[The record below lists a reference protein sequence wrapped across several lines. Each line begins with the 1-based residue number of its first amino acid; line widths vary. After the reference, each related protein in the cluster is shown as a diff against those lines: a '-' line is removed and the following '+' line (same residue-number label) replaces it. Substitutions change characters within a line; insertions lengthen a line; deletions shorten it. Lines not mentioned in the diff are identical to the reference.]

1 MYDICII
8 GGGPAGLTA
17 ALYSARAGRSTVIVE
32 EKFYGGQMAETSVI
46 ENMPGSPDAAG
57 WELTMRFAQQVTD
70 MQVEA
75 VYEKASKLSP
85 GPDHTEI
92 TTDSGRK
99 ISARR
104 VILAMGVRRRHL
116 GVPGEDRLTGHG
128 VGFCAVCDGAFFR
141 DRDVAVVGG
150 GNTALEDALYLS
162 GICRRVYLL
171 VRGAQFRGQETL
183 TQRVAQ
189 KENIQVLLETQV
201 TEILGDD
208 TVSGIC
214 IRRQDQSETIPLSGV
229 FVAIGLRPEDAL
241 YRDILEVSP
250 EGYVAAGEDCRT
262 SCPGIF
268 AAGDI
273 RTKEIR
279 QIVTALGDGAV
290 AAELA
295 GRELQ

>member
-85 GPDHTEI
+85 GPDQTEI

-183 TQRVAQ
+183 AQRVAQ

-214 IRRQDQSETIPLSGV
+214 IRRQDQPETIPLSGV

>member
-75 VYEKASKLSP
+75 VYEKASQLSP

-183 TQRVAQ
+183 AQRVAQ
-189 KENIQVLLETQV
+189 RKTSRFSWKLRSPRFWGMTPSAASASAGRISRRPFPSPVSLWP
-201 TEILGDD
+201 LG
-208 TVSGIC
+208 C
-214 IRRQDQSETIPLSGV
+214 ARRTP
-229 FVAIGLRPEDAL
+229 
-241 YRDILEVSP
+241 
-250 EGYVAAGEDCRT
+250 CT
-262 SCPGIF
+262 GIF
-268 AAGDI
+268 
-273 RTKEIR
+273 
-279 QIVTALGDGAV
+279 
-290 AAELA
+290 
-295 GRELQ
+295 